1 MTGNRLRFLV
11 VSAVVTISMAAA
23 SWVAA
28 QARREAPA
36 PDSLYKY
43 LSVFTE
49 VLGLVRQAYVKDTDV
64 DTLMAGAYEGAAD
77 SLGPF
82 TVYVPAQQVA
92 DYRRLHE
99 HPAPD
104 TGLYL
109 LRERGWLYV
118 VGVAQGS
125 AAERA
130 GFERGDLVSKIAG
143 EPTRELQVWQ
153 IEQQLAGKRG
163 ETVPMSVLRQGDA
176 KTLQLK
182 VDEESTEPVTSVKR
196 VREVPVLRIARFGAG
211 TAAAVEGELQR
222 LAKAHVDKL
231 AIDLRGV
238 AGGDAEAAYQVADH
252 LVSGEMGVLEAR
264 DQVKQRFTAGGE
276 PLWKGRIVV
285 LTDRGTLGA
294 AEVLARVL
302 DEGAEATLVGE
313 PTFGHAGHQGQIELH
328 SGALVE
334 LTEAFYTGPKGK
346 PLTASVEPDQ
356 EVDERSR
363 TLREKDLS
371 LDELILQ
378 RGIGALEKPP
388 VPAAPEQK
396 AA

>member
-1 MTGNRLRFLV
+1 LV

-28 QARREAPA
+28 QSRRDAPA

-82 TVYVPAQQVA
+82 TVYVPPEQVA
-92 DYRRLHE
+92 EYRRVHE

-118 VGVAQGS
+118 VGVAAGS

-130 GFERGDLVSKIAG
+130 GFERGDLVSKIDG
-143 EPTRELQVWQ
+143 QPTRELQVWQ
-153 IEQQLAGKRG
+153 IEQQLAQKRG
-163 ETVPMSVLRQGDA
+163 ETVPMSILRQGDA

-182 VDEESTEPVTSVKR
+182 VEDASTEATASVKR
-196 VREVPVLRIARFGAG
+196 VREVPVLRIARFDRG
-211 TAAAVEGELQR
+211 TAAAVEGELQK
-222 LAKAHVDKL
+222 LAQAHADKL

-238 AGGDAEAAYQVADH
+238 AGGDPEAAYQVADH
-252 LVSGEMGVLEAR
+252 LVSGDMGTLEAR
-264 DQVKQRFTAGGE
+264 DQVKQRFTANGE
-276 PLWKGRIVV
+276 PLWKGRLVV

-302 DEGAEATLVGE
+302 DEGAAATLVGE
-313 PTFGHAGHQGQIELH
+313 PTFGHAGHQGQIELQ

-334 LTEAFYTGPKGK
+334 LTDAFYTGPKGK
-346 PLTASVEPDQ
+346 PVTESVDPDQ

-371 LDELILQ
+371 IDDLILQ
-378 RGIGALEKPP
+378 RGLNALEKPP
-388 VPAAPEQK
+388 APAQK

>member
-1 MTGNRLRFLV
+1 MTGNRTRFMV
-11 VSAVVTISMAAA
+11 VSALVTLVMGAA

-28 QARREAPA
+28 QSRSQAPA

-82 TVYVPAQQVA
+82 TVYVPPEQVA
-92 DYRRLHE
+92 EYRRVHE

-118 VGVAQGS
+118 VGVAAGS

-130 GFERGDLVSKIAG
+130 GFERGDLVSKIDG
-143 EPTRELQVWQ
+143 QPTRELQVWQ
-153 IEQQLAGKRG
+153 IEQQLGTKRG
-163 ETVPMSVLRQGDA
+163 ETVAMSILRQGDA
-176 KTLQLK
+176 KTMQLK
-182 VDEESTEPVTSVKR
+182 VEDASTEATASVKR
-196 VREVPVLRIARFGAG
+196 VREVPVLRIARFDRG
-211 TAAAVEGELQR
+211 TAAAVEGELQK
-222 LAKAHVDKL
+222 LAKAHADKL

-238 AGGDAEAAYQVADH
+238 AGGDPEAAYQVADY
-252 LVSGEMGVLEAR
+252 LVSGDMGTLEAR
-264 DQVKQRFTAGGE
+264 DQVKQRFSASGE

-302 DEGAEATLVGE
+302 DEGAAATLVGE
-313 PTFGHAGHQGQIELH
+313 PTFGHAGHQGQIELQ

-334 LTEAFYTGPKGK
+334 LTDSFYTGPKGK
-346 PLTASVEPDQ
+346 PLTESVDPDQ

-371 LDELILQ
+371 VDELILQ
-378 RGIGALEKPP
+378 RGVGVLEKPA
-388 VPAAPEQK
+388 VEAAPAQK

>member
-1 MTGNRLRFLV
+1 MTGNRTRFMV
-11 VSAVVTISMAAA
+11 VSAVVTMALTAA
-23 SWVAA
+23 SWLAA
-28 QARREAPA
+28 QSRKSAPE

-64 DTLMAGAYEGAAD
+64 DSLMAGAYEGAAD

-82 TVYVPAQQVA
+82 TTYVPAARVA
-92 DYRRLHE
+92 EFRRLRE

-109 LRERGWLYV
+109 IRERGWVYV
-118 VGVAQGS
+118 VGVAAGS
-125 AAERA
+125 AAQRA
-130 GFERGDLVSKIAG
+130 GFERGDLVSKIDG
-143 EPTRELQVWQ
+143 QQTRDLQVWQ
-153 IEQQLAGKRG
+153 IEQSLAVRRG
-163 ETVPMSVLRQGDA
+163 TTVAVSVLRQGEP
-176 KTLQLK
+176 KQLQLE
-182 VDEESTEPVTSVKR
+182 VDEKSNEPVVSVQR
-196 VREVPVLRIARFGAG
+196 VREVPVLRIGRFGKD
-211 TAAAVEGELQR
+211 TAAAVEGELQKLVR
-222 LAKAHVDKL
+222 TQVDKL
-231 AIDLRGV
+231 VIDVRGV
-238 AGGDAEAAYQVADH
+238 ADVDAETAFQVADH
-252 LVSGEMGVLEAR
+252 LVSGEMGTLEAR
-264 DQVKQRFTAGGE
+264 DQVRQRYTAAGE

-294 AEVLARVL
+294 GEVLARVL
-302 DEGAEATLVGE
+302 DEAADATLVGE
-313 PTFGHAGHQGQIELH
+313 PTFGHAGRQAQVELQ

-334 LTEAFYTGPKGK
+334 LTDAYYTGPKGE
-346 PLTASVEPDQ
+346 PVVESIEPDQ

-378 RGIGALEKPP
+378 RGVAVLEKPAAP
-388 VPAAPEQK
+388 QPAAAK

>member
-1 MTGNRLRFLV
+1 MTGNRTRFLV
-11 VSAVVTISMAAA
+11 VSAVVTISMVAA

-28 QARREAPA
+28 QSRREAPA

-64 DTLMAGAYEGAAD
+64 DSLMAGAYEGAAD

-82 TVYVPAQQVA
+82 TVYVPPQQVA
-92 DYRRLHE
+92 DYRRLRQK
-99 HPAPD
+99 PGPD
-104 TGLYL
+104 TGLYM

-130 GFERGDLVSKIAG
+130 GFERGDLVSKVDG
-143 EPTRELQVWQ
+143 QPTRELQVWQ

-163 ETVPMSVLRQGDA
+163 ETVPISVLRQGDA
-176 KTLQLK
+176 KQMQLK
-182 VDEESTEPVTSVKR
+182 VDEEKTEATTSVKR
-196 VREVPVLRIARFGAG
+196 VREVPVLRIARFGAD
-211 TAAAVEGELQR
+211 TAAAVEGELQK
-222 LAKAHVDKL
+222 LARAHADKL

-238 AGGDAEAAYQVADH
+238 AGGDAEIAYQVADY
-252 LVSGEMGVLEAR
+252 LVSGDMGVLEAR
-264 DQVKQRFTAGGE
+264 DQVKQRFTAAGE
-276 PLWKGRIVV
+276 PLWKGRLVV

-294 AEVLARVL
+294 AEVLAKVL
-302 DEGAEATLVGE
+302 DEAAEATLVGE
-313 PTFGHAGHQGQIELH
+313 PTFGHAGRQGQVELA
-328 SGALVE
+328 SGAVVE
-334 LTEAFYTGPKGK
+334 LTDAFYTGPKGK
-346 PLTASVEPDQ
+346 PLTESIEPDQ

-378 RGIGALEKPP
+378 RGVGALEKPP
-388 VPAAPEQK
+388 VAAAPEQK

>member
-1 MTGNRLRFLV
+1 MTGNRTRFMV
-11 VSAVVTISMAAA
+11 VSAVVTMGLTAA
-23 SWVAA
+23 SWLAA
-28 QARREAPA
+28 QSRKAAPE

-82 TVYVPAQQVA
+82 TTYVPASRVA
-92 DYRRLHE
+92 EFRRLRE

-109 LRERGWLYV
+109 IRERGWVYI
-118 VGVAQGS
+118 VGVAAGS
-125 AAERA
+125 AAQRA
-130 GFERGDLVSKIAG
+130 GFERGDLVSKIDG
-143 EPTRELQVWQ
+143 QQTRDLQVWQ
-153 IEQQLAGKRG
+153 IEQSLASRRG
-163 ETVPMSVLRQGDA
+163 TTVAVSVLRQGEP
-176 KTLQLK
+176 KELK
-182 VDEESTEPVTSVKR
+182 LEVDEKTTEPVVSVQR
-196 VREVPVLRIARFGAG
+196 VRDVPVLRIGRFGKD
-211 TAAAVEGELQR
+211 TAAAVEGELQKLVR
-222 LAKAHVDKL
+222 TQVDKL
-231 AIDLRGV
+231 VIDVRGV
-238 AGGDAEAAYQVADH
+238 ADVDAETAFQVADH
-252 LVSGEMGVLEAR
+252 LVSGEMGTLEAR
-264 DQVKQRFTAGGE
+264 DQVRQRYTAAGE

-294 AEVLARVL
+294 GEVLARVL
-302 DEGAEATLVGE
+302 DEAADATLVGE
-313 PTFGHAGHQGQIELH
+313 PTFGHAGRQAQVELG

-334 LTEAFYTGPKGK
+334 LTDAYYTGPKGE
-346 PLTASVEPDQ
+346 PVVESIDPDQ

-378 RGIGALEKPP
+378 RGVAVLEKPAVP
-388 VPAAPEQK
+388 QPAAAK